1 VKISWIITL
10 LMILLGGCV
19 VADEAPKS
27 IEPKSIDM
35 SGTAPMMAANTRCF
49 PTKALLVGLRKDHGE
64 RQAGMGHVKHDHQG
78 IGVFVS
84 LLTSDR
90 GSWTVIISGP
100 SGQSCLMVWGEGWQ
114 MRDTSKAAR

>member
-1 VKISWIITL
+1 VKISWIIAL

-35 SGTAPMMAANTRCF
+35 SGLQPMMAANTRCF
-49 PTKALLVGLRKDHGE
+49 PTRALLAGLLAEHGE
-64 RQAGMGHVKHDHQG
+64 RQAGVGRVRDDDQG
-78 IGVFVS
+78 LNVFVS
-84 LLTSDR
+84 LLTSDQ

-100 SGQSCLMVWGEGWQ
+100 SGHSCLMVWGEGWQ
-114 MRDTSKAAR
+114 MRGTNKAAL